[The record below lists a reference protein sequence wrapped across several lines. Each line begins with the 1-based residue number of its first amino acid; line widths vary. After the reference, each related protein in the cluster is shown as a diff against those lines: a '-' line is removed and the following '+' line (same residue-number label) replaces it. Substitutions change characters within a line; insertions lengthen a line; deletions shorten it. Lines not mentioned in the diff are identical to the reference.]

1 MPERIKVNS
10 FDAEGNTKTVY
21 VVSPSPS
28 INREAQMQY
37 NTAFKEAI
45 QSGALLK
52 QKLQTVM
59 EEQGV
64 WSESKQKRY
73 DEILEGVMKREKDIG
88 KGGIKLLKAKTLA
101 LEIRDLRVEFRDL
114 IAEKNS
120 MDANTAEG
128 QADNARFGYLGYA
141 CLVDEENKRLFKSYD
156 HYIENENEPY
166 LVQAAR
172 ELAQLLYGLDAD
184 YEQNLPENMFLKE
197 YDFVDE
203 ELRFIDKDGQYIDID
218 GKLINKDGRYI
229 DKDGNFVDKDGEP
242 ISEEGSYDIAFTPF
256 LDDNGNPVIK
266 EEEEEEVSEEETEG
280 AGEAEE
286 PEEPEEVEEPEEAE
300 AEKTETPQ
308 KRRGRPKKVATKP
321 TVAE

>member
-1 MPERIKVNS
+1 MPERIKVDS
-10 FDAEGNTKTVY
+10 FDAEGNEKTVF
-21 VVSPSPS
+21 VISPSPS
-28 INREAQMQY
+28 ISREAQMQY

-64 WSESKQKRY
+64 WSESKQERY
-73 DEILEGVMKREKDIG
+73 DEILNGVMKREKDIG
-88 KGGIKLLKAKTLA
+88 KGGIKLSKAKTLA

-141 CLVDEENKRLFKSYD
+141 CLVDEENKRVFKSFD
-156 HYIENENEPY
+156 HYVENENEPY

-184 YEQNLPENMFLKE
+184 YEQNLPENIFLKD

-203 ELRFIDKDGQYIDID
+203 ELRFINKDGQYIDIN

-229 DKDGNFVDKDGEP
+229 DKDGSFVDKDGEA
-242 ISEEGSYDIAFTPF
+242 ISEEGSYDVAFTPF
-256 LDDNGNPVIK
+256 LDDNGNPVLK
-266 EEEEEEVSEEETEG
+266 EEEEEEAEG
-280 AGEAEE
+280 AGEAGEAEE
-286 PEEPEEVEEPEEAE
+286 PEEPEEAE
-300 AEKTETPQ
+300 AEKTEAPK
-308 KRRGRPKKVATKP
+308 KRRGRPNKAATKP
-321 TVAE
+321 TLAE